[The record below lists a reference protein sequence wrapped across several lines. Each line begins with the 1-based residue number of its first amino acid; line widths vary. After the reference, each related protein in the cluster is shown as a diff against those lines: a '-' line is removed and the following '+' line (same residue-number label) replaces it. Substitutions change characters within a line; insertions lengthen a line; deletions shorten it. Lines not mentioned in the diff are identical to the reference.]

1 MYTARITVYWK
12 SQELKPDLMTDD
24 ELEAIVEC
32 VEDLFRTYG
41 SRMRFVPELDEDDLL
56 LLCTEAGRPVAF
68 PKEWITRPVRM
79 ANGKELRLFGDRIP
93 VLDSMH
99 LKFTDAD
106 DE

>member
-41 SRMRFVPELDEDDLL
+41 SRMRFVPELDDDDLL
-56 LLCTEAGRPVAF
+56 LLCTEAGR
-68 PKEWITRPVRM
+68 VRM

-99 LKFTDAD
+99 LKSTDAD